1 MLLKRIG
8 FIAGSDEAESA
19 GGDPIDSSGV
29 QFPTGGYPLQPII
42 IGVINGDYLRDIVLL
57 LKNQWPRNPRKT
69 RNINR
74 EHLIYSSLQGT
85 Q

>member
-1 MLLKRIG
+1 MLLKGIG
-8 FIAGSDEAESA
+8 FMAGSDEAESA
-19 GGDPIDSSGV
+19 REDPIDSSGS
-29 QFPTGGYPLQPII
+29 QFHTGACSLQPII